1 MITPYLK
8 DHVLNTLCKNCKPE
22 QFFTFKPSDINDIN
36 FDDLNAILNQFQ
48 RIGIIEDLNSRR
60 ISISLFIRLDAFDL
74 QRMGGFTAQELLV
87 KTSLEKLQLEVESL
101 QQSFPEKAET
111 FTTILA
117 NIATVTAFFL
127 SR

>member
-1 MITPYLK
+1 MITPHLK
-8 DHVLNTLCKNCKPE
+8 DHVLNTLCQNCKPE
-22 QFFTFKPSDINDIN
+22 QFCSFKPSHIEDISFEN
-36 FDDLNAILNQFQ
+36 LNAILNQFQ
-48 RIGIIEDLNSRR
+48 RIGIIEDLNCRLH
-60 ISISLFIRLDAFDL
+60 SISLILRLDAFDF